1 MSLVLPAGVS
11 PCILVYMAD
20 ILAYMANHKLVLG
33 QGRLL
38 AWALYK

>member
-1 MSLVLPAGVS
+1 MQA
-11 PCILVYMAD
+11 YMAD

-38 AWALYK
+38 AGALY